1 MHNNGESI
9 VVERI
14 LNAPVEHVWQA
25 FTDPELLKRWFAKE
39 AKVVAE
45 RGGPYELFW
54 EPANPERNSTLGC
67 RVTHAEPQRWLA
79 FTWRG
84 PTIYDDPMNEG
95 DPRRDLP
102 GRGCTSRGTA
112 RAKLPCGSST

>member
-14 LNAPVEHVWQA
+14 LNAPVEHIWQA

-39 AKVVAE
+39 VKVVAE
-45 RGGPYELFW
+45 RGGLYELFW

-67 RVTHAEPQRWLA
+67 RITHAEPQRWLA

-84 PTIYDDPMNEG
+84 PPSTTTPLMRVTS
-95 DPRRDLP
+95 RRDLL
-102 GRGCTSRGTA
+102 GQGCDSRGTA
-112 RAKLPCGSST
+112 RAKLPCGSS